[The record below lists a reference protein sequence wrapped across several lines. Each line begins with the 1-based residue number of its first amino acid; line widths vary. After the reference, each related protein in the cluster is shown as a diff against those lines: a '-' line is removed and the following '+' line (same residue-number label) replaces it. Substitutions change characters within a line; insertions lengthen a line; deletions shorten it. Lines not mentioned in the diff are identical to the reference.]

1 MEKGGEKEPSLATIW
16 RDPSTMGTPASITC
30 DLPQN
35 QITKSCSRKRASA
48 NIFQGVGLLQL
59 RRLFRS
65 SGDMQA
71 EERAQLIWERA
82 ESQCISR
89 ALQQLHRRQRKLKL
103 QANGRPLSEKGS
115 STRLLELQHFSHLRI
130 EDCNNTSAAA
140 AVDDDSRK
148 KEIEAADGS
157 GHYTASQYRKK
168 EKEIGVATYTVKND
182 CDLMPMVVA
191 ECNQTSLEKPQRV

>member
-1 MEKGGEKEPSLATIW
+1 MEKGGETEPPFATIW

-35 QITKSCSRKRASA
+35 PITKSCTRKRASA

-65 SGDMQA
+65 SGDTQA

-82 ESQCISR
+82 ESQCITR

-103 QANGRPLSEKGS
+103 QANRRPLSGKGS
-115 STRLLELQHFSHLRI
+115 GTRLLELQHFSQLRI
-130 EDCNNTSAAA
+130 EDCNTSAA

-157 GHYTASQYRKK
+157 GHYTASQYKKK
-168 EKEIGVATYTVKND
+168 EKEMGVATCTMKND
-182 CDLMPMVVA
+182 CDFMPMVVA

>member
-1 MEKGGEKEPSLATIW
+1 MEKGGEKEPPLATIW
-16 RDPSTMGTPASITC
+16 RDPSTMGTPASITR

-35 QITKSCSRKRASA
+35 QIAKSCTRKRASA

-82 ESQCISR
+82 ESQCITR

-103 QANGRPLSEKGS
+103 QANGKPLSGKGS
-115 STRLLELQHFSHLRI
+115 STRLLELQHFNHLRI
-130 EDCNNTSAAA
+130 EDCDTFTAL
-140 AVDDDSRK
+140 DGDSKKRQ
-148 KEIEAADGS
+148 KEIADGS
-157 GHYTASQYRKK
+157 GHYIASQSRKK
-168 EKEIGVATYTVKND
+168 EKEMDVAMYTMKND

-191 ECNQTSLEKPQRV
+191 ECNQTSLEKPQRENV

>member
-1 MEKGGEKEPSLATIW
+1 MEKGGEKEPPLATIW
-16 RDPSTMGTPASITC
+16 RDPSTMGTPASVTC

-35 QITKSCSRKRASA
+35 QIVKSCIRKRASA

-82 ESQCISR
+82 ESHCITR

-103 QANGRPLSEKGS
+103 QANGRPPSGKGS
-115 STRLLELQHFSHLRI
+115 SSRLLELQHFSHLRI
-130 EDCNNTSAAA
+130 EDCNTSSAA
-140 AVDDDSRK
+140 VHGDSRK
-148 KEIEAADGS
+148 EIETADGS
-157 GHYTASQYRKK
+157 GHYIASQYRKK
-168 EKEIGVATYTVKND
+168 ENEMGVTAYTMEND
-182 CDLMPMVVA
+182 CDLMPVIVT
-191 ECNQTSLEKPQRV
+191 ECNQTSLEKPQRENV

>member
-1 MEKGGEKEPSLATIW
+1 
-16 RDPSTMGTPASITC
+16 MGTPASVTC

-35 QITKSCSRKRASA
+35 QIVKSCTRKRASA

-82 ESQCISR
+82 ESHCITR

-103 QANGRPLSEKGS
+103 QANGRPPSGKGS
-115 STRLLELQHFSHLRI
+115 SSRLLELQHFSHLRY
-130 EDCNNTSAAA
+130 DF
-140 AVDDDSRK
+140 
-148 KEIEAADGS
+148 EICLYCFLILLRLLVLEARICRLYPLPQQLQLLS
-157 GHYTASQYRKK
+157 TKSMN
-168 EKEIGVATYTVKND
+168 IFLFWFTVN
-182 CDLMPMVVA
+182 
-191 ECNQTSLEKPQRV
+191 

>member
-1 MEKGGEKEPSLATIW
+1 MAGEPSLAAIW

-82 ESQCISR
+82 ESQCITQ

-103 QANGRPLSEKGS
+103 QASGRPLSGKGS

-130 EDCNNTSAAA
+130 EDCNTSAA
-140 AVDDDSRK
+140 AVDDDSGK

-157 GHYTASQYRKK
+157 AHYTASQYRKK
-168 EKEIGVATYTVKND
+168 EKEMGVATYTMKND

-191 ECNQTSLEKPQRV
+191 ECNQTSLEKPQSI

>member
-1 MEKGGEKEPSLATIW
+1 
-16 RDPSTMGTPASITC
+16 MGTPASIIC

-35 QITKSCSRKRASA
+35 QIAKSCTRKRASA

-82 ESQCISR
+82 ESQCITR

-103 QANGRPLSEKGS
+103 QANGRPLSGKGS

-130 EDCNNTSAAA
+130 EDCNTSAAA
-140 AVDDDSRK
+140 AADGDSRK
-148 KEIEAADGS
+148 KEIETADGS
-157 GHYTASQYRKK
+157 GHYIASQYRKK
-168 EKEIGVATYTVKND
+168 EKEMSVATYTMKND

-191 ECNQTSLEKPQRV
+191 ECNQTSLEKPQRENV